1 MSVTES
7 KAKKVKKASPKAS
20 TRKADAQSDV
30 LVAVLDSAPVSYTAW
45 SRLFIGDLNC
55 RLIPHTPEE
64 IRGYADSIFAV
75 GQIHNIVVVECDD
88 GRLEVVCGGGRTK
101 AIGLLVEEGKVD
113 PDHEWISCKVVPREL
128 ARAISLTENGRHKT
142 MHPAEQIAGF
152 RSLAEEGKTPAQIGD
167 LLGYGVKHV
176 QRMLKLAGLAPVLL
190 QALAEDKIT
199 TEHCQALALE
209 DNPDRQVQVYEAA
222 CRQSWNNKPE
232 VRVIRNL
239 ITDSQVSTLNNSKY
253 AFVGEKAFSGDEI
266 RADLFSDEQGCFVD
280 KLALD
285 TALLEKLQVVA
296 ECLKEAEGWAWAT
309 GRLDVVSSHGE
320 DSAVYRIQDEP
331 DAVYTEQEQQR
342 MDELQSEYDENQTAS
357 DDTDAMESEMEAI
370 ECAAQLRAWTPE
382 MRAQSGVV
390 VSWHQGDICVQRGVI
405 LREQSET
412 EDEPAQIPVYE
423 RQPEPVDEISLP
435 LLTKMSSERTLA
447 LQAALVQ
454 KPEKTVALM
463 VWRLCTCVFDYCNT
477 TRDPFVMRLEVHH
490 NRLVS
495 EAPSGEEGKAW
506 QSLMQEKARLEA
518 LLPEGWKKD
527 FTTFFTLDGKTLMS
541 LMVFCTACSVDG
553 VQTRTMGHTTRS
565 DLDGVE
571 RAVDFNLHEWWQPTK
586 NNFFDY
592 PMNWRSSENGE
603 CETFMLAEMICGNV
617 TEIYAR
623 IGNRA
628 VAVVMKE
635 VEQLVSARI
644 TQEGKTETVL
654 TGSMVAALYN
664 HDTSRDLDPQVHT
677 HALVFNAT
685 FADEKWRSLASDTRM
700 KTGFSENLYATKI
713 ALGNLYRSALREDI
727 ESMGFETVA
736 AGKHGLW
743 ELKDV
748 PVDIFSSRSQAIR
761 EAAGP
766 DASAKS
772 RDVAALDTRQAKA
785 WADPDLLKADWRR
798 RLTDEKFDIGHYIS
812 QAQARVEIT
821 APVVAGQ
828 GGMRAP
834 GQPGIASSGEAADEL
849 VQKAVSD
856 TISALSDK
864 KVQFTWSEMLAGT
877 VSRLPSAPGLFEQAR
892 AGIEAAIEGQRLIPL
907 DREKGIFTSDIH
919 LLNELSVHQLARTAV
934 AEQTVLVL
942 PERAQERDIPA
953 GDAVSVLSQDKSPVA
968 ILSGRGGA
976 QTLRERTEDVAMMAR
991 SQGREVMVIAADGRS
1006 GQFLSESPHLAG
1018 HVMLRSQMN
1027 ADTVLPVQGT
1037 VIVDRA
1043 ERLSL
1048 KETVL
1053 LQEKALSA
1061 GAQLIFMDTENRQGT
1076 GNALSVLKEADIP
1089 QYRFYGTQLPEVR
1102 LVSEADKR
1110 SRYGQLAQEYVR
1122 LSAEGRDVV
1131 AQVTGTR
1138 EQQQLT
1144 EVMP

>member
-176 QRMLKLAGLAPVLL
+176 QRMLRLAGLAPVLL

-309 GRLDVVSSHGE
+309 GRLDAVSSHGE

-390 VSWHQGDICVQRGVI
+390 VAWHQGDICVQRGVI

-412 EDEPAQIPVYE
+412 EDEPAQVPVYE

-463 VWRLCTCVFDYCNT
+463 VWRLCTCVFDNCTT
-477 TRDPFVMRLEVHH
+477 TRHPFVMRLEVHH

-553 VQTRTMGHTTRS
+553 VQTRTIGHTRPS
-565 DLDGVE
+565 
-571 RAVDFNLHEWWQPTK
+571 
-586 NNFFDY
+586 
-592 PMNWRSSENGE
+592 
-603 CETFMLAEMICGNV
+603 
-617 TEIYAR
+617 
-623 IGNRA
+623 
-628 VAVVMKE
+628 
-635 VEQLVSARI
+635 
-644 TQEGKTETVL
+644 
-654 TGSMVAALYN
+654 
-664 HDTSRDLDPQVHT
+664 T
-677 HALVFNAT
+677 H
-685 FADEKWRSLASDTRM
+685 R
-700 KTGFSENLYATKI
+700 
-713 ALGNLYRSALREDI
+713 
-727 ESMGFETVA
+727 
-736 AGKHGLW
+736 
-743 ELKDV
+743 
-748 PVDIFSSRSQAIR
+748 
-761 EAAGP
+761 
-766 DASAKS
+766 
-772 RDVAALDTRQAKA
+772 
-785 WADPDLLKADWRR
+785 
-798 RLTDEKFDIGHYIS
+798 
-812 QAQARVEIT
+812 
-821 APVVAGQ
+821 
-828 GGMRAP
+828 
-834 GQPGIASSGEAADEL
+834 
-849 VQKAVSD
+849 
-856 TISALSDK
+856 
-864 KVQFTWSEMLAGT
+864 
-877 VSRLPSAPGLFEQAR
+877 
-892 AGIEAAIEGQRLIPL
+892 
-907 DREKGIFTSDIH
+907 
-919 LLNELSVHQLARTAV
+919 
-934 AEQTVLVL
+934 
-942 PERAQERDIPA
+942 
-953 GDAVSVLSQDKSPVA
+953 
-968 ILSGRGGA
+968 
-976 QTLRERTEDVAMMAR
+976 
-991 SQGREVMVIAADGRS
+991 
-1006 GQFLSESPHLAG
+1006 
-1018 HVMLRSQMN
+1018 
-1027 ADTVLPVQGT
+1027 
-1037 VIVDRA
+1037 
-1043 ERLSL
+1043 
-1048 KETVL
+1048 
-1053 LQEKALSA
+1053 
-1061 GAQLIFMDTENRQGT
+1061 
-1076 GNALSVLKEADIP
+1076 
-1089 QYRFYGTQLPEVR
+1089 
-1102 LVSEADKR
+1102 
-1110 SRYGQLAQEYVR
+1110 
-1122 LSAEGRDVV
+1122 
-1131 AQVTGTR
+1131 
-1138 EQQQLT
+1138 
-1144 EVMP
+1144 